1 MNTHPRAQ
9 RPPTARTH
17 TIARREAIRR
27 LLRTRAVRS
36 QDALGEL
43 LAKEGFEVTQA
54 TVSRDLARLRAVRVS
69 QPAGGMAYG
78 FDGTAPVASAEQL
91 RELGEMV
98 TSVHENGT
106 LVVLLTQP
114 GAASAVA
121 RGIDLAR
128 LPHVLGSLAGDDTI
142 FLAPERRYSALK
154 LASDLRQLFGK
165 ANR

>member
-1 MNTHPRAQ
+1 MNSHRPQ
-9 RPPTARTH
+9 RSRPARNH

-27 LLRTRAVRS
+27 LLRTRSVRS

-43 LAKEGFEVTQA
+43 LAKEGFDVTQA
-54 TVSRDLARLRAVRVS
+54 TLSRDLARLRAVRVS

-78 FDGTAPVASAEQL
+78 FDGATLVASPEQL
-91 RELGEMV
+91 QELGEMV
-98 TSVHENGT
+98 TSVEENGI

-142 FLAPERRYSALK
+142 FLAPERRYSAIK
-154 LASDLRQLFGK
+154 LAEDLRLLFGK
-165 ANR
+165 ANP

>member
-1 MNTHPRAQ
+1 MNNHRAQ
-9 RPPTARTH
+9 RSRPARNH

-43 LAKEGFEVTQA
+43 LAKEGFDVTQA
-54 TVSRDLARLRAVRVS
+54 TLSRDLARLRAVRVS
-69 QPAGGMAYG
+69 RPAGGMAYG
-78 FDGTAPVASAEQL
+78 FDGTAPVASAEEL

-98 TSVHENGT
+98 TSVEENGN

-121 RGIDLAR
+121 RVIDLAR

-142 FLAPERRYSALK
+142 FLAPERRYSAIR
-154 LASDLRQLFGK
+154 LAEDLRLLFGK
-165 ANR
+165 ANS